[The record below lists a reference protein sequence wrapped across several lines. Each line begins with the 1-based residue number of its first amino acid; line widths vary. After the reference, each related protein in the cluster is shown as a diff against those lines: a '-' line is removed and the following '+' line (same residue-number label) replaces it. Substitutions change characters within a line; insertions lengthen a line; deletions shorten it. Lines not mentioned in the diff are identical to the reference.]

1 MPSDWSA
8 TADTSWLSIGSVESK
23 TYHCGYC
30 SVNVASA
37 RGWLTF
43 HATAC
48 ILICPQCN
56 SPTFFS
62 AKGQQVPG
70 RLHGGHVMG
79 IGDDIEALY
88 KEARQSFA
96 ANAFTGAV
104 MLCRKILM
112 NVSVKKDAKEGL
124 RFAEYV
130 KWLVDKGYV
139 PTGSEGWVTYIK
151 NRGNEANHEIDP
163 MTEEDARS
171 IISFTEHLLRNMFEL
186 PNLIP
191 SSALEATTTT
201 EAGELSE
208 KGSSDLV
215 GEL

>member
-1 MPSDWSA
+1 MPRDWSA
-8 TADTSWLSIGSVESK
+8 TADSPWINIGSVESN

-30 SVNVASA
+30 SVNVASD
-37 RGWLTF
+37 RGWHTF
-43 HATAC
+43 HSTAL

-62 AKGQQVPG
+62 AMRQQVPG
-70 RLHGGHVMG
+70 RLHGAHVKG
-79 IGDDIEALY
+79 IADDIEALY
-88 KEARQSFA
+88 NEARQSFA

-112 NVSVKKDAKEGL
+112 NVSVEKGADEGL

-139 PTGSEGWVTYIK
+139 PTGSEGWVEYIRD
-151 NRGNEANHEIDP
+151 RGNEANHVIDP
-163 MTEEDARS
+163 MTEKDAEFLVN
-171 IISFTEHLLRNMFEL
+171 ITEHLLRNMFEL

-191 SSALEATTTT
+191 PNTAQGT
-201 EAGELSE
+201 
-208 KGSSDLV
+208 
-215 GEL
+215 